1 MNDPSKHDK
10 HNSSVLEKYSSSR
23 SDVSY
28 ITLEYFSQ
36 ISKGLTHVCSCLN
49 QEIKITETK
58 TINQE
63 IKITET
69 RTKFIKSGNQNKML
83 IRKTKSTIIK

>member
-1 MNDPSKHDK
+1 MISTI
-10 HNSSVLEKYSSSR
+10 VQCWR
-23 SDVSY
+23 SIAPAEV
-28 ITLEYFSQ
+28 TLDIKVEYFSQ